1 MARRRQAHPG
11 GPRAALAQ
19 LAARLLASGAVRS
32 FGEAKR
38 KAAAAIGADTRDALP
53 DNLSVLS
60 ALVDYQ
66 RLFDFDA
73 VVRRNASLR
82 RAALGAMRFL
92 RDFEPRLHG
101 PVLYGTTLPHSAVAL
116 HLFED
121 EAERV
126 ARYLLHH
133 RIRFHAG
140 ASAGAGRGAPEAFP
154 QFELCR
160 DDVDFELTVLPRL
173 RLRQRLQDPLSAQP
187 YQYLDEAGLEA
198 LLAGDAGAVRLDGL
212 PLRGGPLLPL

>member
-1 MARRRQAHPG
+1 MVRRRQSQAG
-11 GPRAALAQ
+11 GTRVELAQ
-19 LAARLLASGAVRS
+19 VAARLLASGAVRS

-38 KAAAAIGADTRDALP
+38 KAAVALGADARDALP

-66 RLFDFDA
+66 RLFDTA
-73 VVRRNASLR
+73 ALARRNEALR

-92 RDFEPRLHG
+92 REFEPRLHG
-101 PVLYGTTLPHSAVAL
+101 PVLYGTTLPYSAVGL
-116 HLFED
+116 HLFDD

-126 ARYLLHH
+126 ARHLLHH

-140 ASAGAGRGAPEAFP
+140 ATSGGRGANEAYP

-160 DDVDFELTVLPRL
+160 DGVDFELTVLPRQ
-173 RLRQRLQDPLSAQP
+173 RLRQRLLDPLSAQP

-212 PLRGGPLLPL
+212 PLRSGPLPLL

>member
-1 MARRRQAHPG
+1 ME
-11 GPRAALAQ
+11 LAQ
-19 LAARLLASGAVRS
+19 LAARLLAGGAVRS

-38 KAAAAIGADTRDALP
+38 KAAATIGADAREALP

-66 RLFDFDA
+66 RLFDTEA
-73 VVRRNASLR
+73 VARRNAALR

-101 PVLYGTTLPHSAVAL
+101 PVLYGTTLPHSAVGL

-126 ARYLLHH
+126 ARHLLHH

-140 ASAGAGRGAPEAFP
+140 ASGGGGRGAMEVFP

-160 DDVDFELTVLPRL
+160 DEVDFELMVLPRQ

-187 YQYLDEAGLEA
+187 YQYLDETGLEA
-198 LLAGDAGAVRLDGL
+198 LLAEDAGAVRLEGL
-212 PLRGGPLLPL
+212 PLRCGPLPLL